1 MKTKKKLVR
10 GRKGKDAKTAKM
22 ADAAEDAADAGEDF
36 PHANTRHDMRQW
48 AVIVLAAGFI
58 GYFAPSV
65 AGVEAQIKDAAV
77 LGVSGVVAWAVAS
90 YLPLPKIK
98 RIRKSTN
105 ARKRGRRA

>member
-1 MKTKKKLVR
+1 
-10 GRKGKDAKTAKM
+10 
-22 ADAAEDAADAGEDF
+22 
-36 PHANTRHDMRQW
+36 MRQW

-90 YLPLPKIK
+90 YLPLPKFK
-98 RIRKSTN
+98 PTN